1 MHVLR
6 VSAMVSYQDLLVGL
20 VLLFF
25 FFGAKRLPELAGSLG
40 KSMKE
45 FRKAAAG
52 EDGPIDQP
60 PATMPRELVAA
71 SAARTCAAC
80 ATRLDVD
87 WSHCPRCG
95 TPALAAE
102 SKSAAPGPGASSAG

>member
-1 MHVLR
+1 MNLFR
-6 VSAMVSYQDLLVGL
+6 VRDMVSYQDLLVGL

-45 FRKAAAG
+45 FKKAVAG
-52 EDGPIDQP
+52 EGEEPEP
-60 PATMPRELVAA
+60 PRLPAATRA
-71 SAARTCAAC
+71 CGGC
-80 ATRLDVD
+80 ATPLEAE

-95 TPALAAE
+95 A
-102 SKSAAPGPGASSAG
+102 AAPPTS